1 VTQFP
6 AAARR
11 EFRQFAAS
19 PEAGRENPKVLQF
32 VRMLLVTSGAFV
44 MMMSVASAQDAV
56 YVGPDIPTAA
66 IGAGLALI
74 GGGLGIGR
82 IGGSAVEAMARQP
95 EMAGQIQTAMI
106 IAAALVEGATFF
118 ALIICIIKN

>member
-1 VTQFP
+1 M
-6 AAARR
+6 
-11 EFRQFAAS
+11 
-19 PEAGRENPKVLQF
+19 LQTL
-32 VRMLLVTSGAFV
+32 RMLLVTAGALLV
-44 MMMSVASAQDAV
+44 MSSVGFAQPGTTNEPAV
-56 YVGPDIPTAA
+56 VPVDTNDVGIGDLAGL
-66 IGAGLALI
+66 GAGLALI

-118 ALIICIIKN
+118 ALIVCLIVQEG

>member
-1 VTQFP
+1 
-6 AAARR
+6 
-11 EFRQFAAS
+11 
-19 PEAGRENPKVLQF
+19 
-32 VRMLLVTSGAFV
+32 MLLVTSGAFV
-44 MMMSVASAQDAV
+44 MMMSAVSAQEVAPAAGTTAV
-56 YVGPDIPTAA
+56 AADNYNGPDIPTAA

-118 ALIICIIKN
+118 ALIICIIKV

>member
-1 VTQFP
+1 MSQI
-6 AAARR
+6 
-11 EFRQFAAS
+11 
-19 PEAGRENPKVLQF
+19 L
-32 VRMLLVTSGAFV
+32 RMLSITAGAFLTL
-44 MMMSVASAQDAV
+44 STTAFAQQAAESTTLVD
-56 YVGPDIPTAA
+56 TAA

-118 ALIICIIKN
+118 ALIVCLIV

>member
-1 VTQFP
+1 M
-6 AAARR
+6 
-11 EFRQFAAS
+11 
-19 PEAGRENPKVLQF
+19 LQF
-32 VRMLLVTSGAFV
+32 VRMLLVSSGAFLL
-44 MMMSVASAQDAV
+44 MMAPAAAQDNDTLVSIPMSAV
-56 YVGPDIPTAA
+56 
-66 IGAGLALI
+66 GAGLALI

-118 ALIICIIKN
+118 ALIICIIR